1 MWGDAVSGRMLDAR
15 AAYEQLLTQQ
25 PYLTAALPRDHHGIY
40 MLWDHE
46 GCPRYIG
53 MADKDSFHKRIDGR
67 HRGGS
72 EENSHKFA
80 AAYNT
85 GRMWRDR
92 KRLGQTI
99 EGTMQAKEGAAAA
112 KRVRMEFI
120 RQHCHVT
127 VLPMASVP
135 GTPYR
140 EYVQALETSIQSI
153 AKPDHRAWETQRVIR
168 LEEPVALVDVLVDK
182 MFLEGKLSEQEC
194 RLLEDQRSIHRRL
207 RDSQ

>member
-1 MWGDAVSGRMLDAR
+1 MRE
-15 AAYEQLLTQQ
+15 AYGHLLTQS
-25 PYLTAALPRDHHGIY
+25 PFVTSALPRDQHGIY

-72 EENSHKFA
+72 EENSHKFS

-99 EGTMQAKEGAAAA
+99 NGSLETKEGAAAA

-120 RQHCHVT
+120 RQHCRVT
-127 VLPMASVP
+127 FVPILPLP
-135 GTPYR
+135 GTSYR
-140 EYVQALETSIQSI
+140 TYVQALEASIQSI
-153 AKPDHRAWETQRVIR
+153 ASPDHRAWETQRLLR
-168 LEEPVALVDVLVDK
+168 LEEPVALVDAVVSDMAK
-182 MFLEGKLSEQEC
+182 QRTLSEQEC
-194 RLLEDQRSIHRRL
+194 RLLEDQRSIHSRL
-207 RDSQ
+207 R

>member
-1 MWGDAVSGRMLDAR
+1 MWGDAMGGRPLDAR
-15 AAYEQLLTQQ
+15 TAYEHLLTQS
-25 PYLTAALPRDHHGIY
+25 PYVTSALPRDQHGIY
-40 MLWDHE
+40 MLWDHQ

-72 EENSHKFA
+72 EENSHKFS

-92 KRLGQTI
+92 NRLGQTI
-99 EGTMQAKEGAAAA
+99 DGVPQTKEGAVAA

-120 RQHCHVT
+120 RQHCRVT
-127 VLPMASVP
+127 FFPILPLP

-140 EYVQALETSIQSI
+140 AYVQALEASIQSI
-153 AKPDHRAWETQRVIR
+153 ASPDHRAWETQRLIQ
-168 LEEPVALVDVLVDK
+168 LEEPVALVDSLVSD
-182 MFLEGKLSEQEC
+182 MVRQRKLSEREC
-194 RLLEDQRSIHRRL
+194 RLLEDQRSIYRRL
-207 RDSQ
+207 K

>member
-1 MWGDAVSGRMLDAR
+1 MWVDASSRSALDVR
-15 AAYEQLLTQQ
+15 EAYGHLLTQS
-25 PYLTAALPRDHHGIY
+25 PFVTSALPRNQHGIY

-72 EENSHKFA
+72 EENSHKFS

-99 EGTMQAKEGAAAA
+99 NGSLQTKEGAAAA
-112 KRVRMEFI
+112 KRLRMEFI
-120 RQHCHVT
+120 RQHCRAT
-127 VLPMASVP
+127 FLPIAAALS
-135 GTPYR
+135 PYR
-140 EYVQALETSIQSI
+140 ALVQALENSIQSI
-153 AKPDHRAWETQRVIR
+153 AQPAHRAWETQGLIR
-168 LEEPVALVDVLVDK
+168 LEEPVVLVDALIHE
-182 MFLEGKLSEQEC
+182 MVEQGKLSEHEC
-194 RLLEDQRSIHRRL
+194 RLLEDQRSLYSRL
-207 RDSQ
+207 S